1 MERRIG
7 VCTSIWVI
15 ANAGGRFRDKNLGD
29 GDDAKVSKELTEQRF
44 IDQAD
49 ILAPGPYKQAL
60 KLKKG
65 DRIAHLQGGGRPW
78 RSIYGSGEFL
88 AGGTISG
95 DATDLTNQHI
105 NKYPKLYRVTVQY
118 YPQNRAENRLVGIV
132 FYLQSIIRSRLP
144 REKVFIRP
152 MPGQKYIMV
161 SPGHP
166 GFEDLNNWWNNN
178 YQA

>member
-1 MERRIG
+1 
-7 VCTSIWVI
+7 VCTSIWVTV
-15 ANAGGRFRDKNLGD
+15 NAGGRFRDKNFPD
-29 GDDAKVSKELTEQRF
+29 NTDARVSKELTEQRF

-60 KLKKG
+60 KLKKW
-65 DRIAHLQGGGRPW
+65 DRIAHLQGGSGQLWRPT
-78 RSIYGSGEFL
+78 YGSGEFL
-88 AGGTISG
+88 AAGIISG

-105 NKYPKLYRVTVQY
+105 NEYPKLYHVTVQY
-118 YPQNRAENRLVGIV
+118 YPQNRAENRLVGII
-132 FYLQSIIRSRLP
+132 FYSLSRAKQRLP
-144 REKVFIRP
+144 RKEVFIRP

-166 GFEDLNNWWNNN
+166 GFKDLNNWWNDN